1 MHQVTVRRWQ
11 ADQARSTSDF
21 VDAAQDILRMA
32 QAERGKGVWSDTDPE
47 VWIGAAFVGRLRRG
61 GDIAQLAQL
70 AMDDLDVSIK
80 RQATS

>member
-1 MHQVTVRRWQ
+1 
-11 ADQARSTSDF
+11 
-21 VDAAQDILRMA
+21 MA